1 MIVVTHE
8 LDKIHDS
15 YKGQLKYH
23 KLVPCNCE
31 EGYNFCKGSQDP
43 HFYDFRILRK
53 FEIDKQL
60 HIQCLKSYSD
70 VPVKNLIEGV
80 TITDDRRPSSMR
92 SRNKIF
98 ISYSHQDEVFLQQLQ
113 TYLKPLERKGLVDCW
128 DDTRIAAGMKWR
140 EEIQNALDTAEIA
153 ILLISSN
160 FLASDFIDEV
170 ELPRLLKA
178 AETRGTLILPLI
190 LDPCD
195 ANLSLSELEQFQAVN
210 PLNKPLDSMTENER
224 KATFNRLVKQIS
236 DRSK

>member
-1 MIVVTHE
+1 
-8 LDKIHDS
+8 
-15 YKGQLKYH
+15 
-23 KLVPCNCE
+23 
-31 EGYNFCKGSQDP
+31 
-43 HFYDFRILRK
+43 LRK
-53 FEIDKQL
+53 RIADRQDSVECDI
-60 HIQCLKSYSD
+60 SYERVD
-70 VPVKNLIEGV
+70 VRGLIEDV
-80 TITDDRRPSSMR
+80 MKSSTTIDTMR

-98 ISYSHQDEVFLQQLQ
+98 ISYSHQDEEYLKQLQ
-113 TYLKPLERKGLVDCW
+113 VYLKGLQKKLPIEPW
-128 DDTRIAAGMKWR
+128 ADTKIKPGMKWR

-210 PLNKPLDSMTENER
+210 PLNNPLDSMTESER
-224 KATFNRLVKQIS
+224 KATFNHLVKQIS